1 MIPLLL
7 ALSCFPVDGPKL
19 LTRHLAAA
27 LAEFAQIAPEVELG
41 YAPMPGAIR
50 VIRADEVQAMAVKHG
65 LAVTPAAGGVCF
77 EWPMAPLDPVR
88 ATDAMRLALPDGAR
102 LDVLGV
108 SRMAVPPGP
117 IEFPIDML
125 KAGYWRGYVRYGA
138 GSKFD
143 IWARV
148 SLSVKQTRVVAAT
161 AIKAGDRITAS
172 QVRLEEIDAFPDASY
187 VPQIEEAVG
196 MVSKRS
202 YVEGSPLTA
211 RMLGRPAAVLKGDA
225 VRLHAAVGAAQ
236 VSMEVHAQA
245 AGKIGDWIPVKN
257 PSSGRVL
264 RARVESAGEVTLAQ

>member
-7 ALSCFPVDGPKL
+7 TLSCFPVDGPKL
-19 LTRHLAAA
+19 LARHLAAA
-27 LAEFAQIAPEVELG
+27 LTEFAQIAPDRELG
-41 YAPMPGAIR
+41 YAPMPGAVR
-50 VIRADEVQAMAVKHG
+50 VIRGDELQAMAAKHG
-65 LAVTPAAGGVCF
+65 LAVTPGPGGVCF
-77 EWPMAPLDPVR
+77 EWPMAPLDPAR
-88 ATDAMRLALPDGAR
+88 AADAMRRSLPEGAR
-102 LDVLGV
+102 LDVLEV
-108 SRMAVPPGP
+108 SRTAVPPGP
-117 IEFPIDML
+117 IEFPMDLL

-138 GSKFD
+138 GSKFEV
-143 IWARV
+143 WARV
-148 SLSVKQTRVVAAT
+148 NVSVKQTRVVAAT
-161 AIKAGDRITAS
+161 AIKAGDRIAAS

-202 YVEGSPLTA
+202 YLEGLPLAA
-211 RMLGRPAAVLKGDA
+211 RMLDRPAAVLKGDA